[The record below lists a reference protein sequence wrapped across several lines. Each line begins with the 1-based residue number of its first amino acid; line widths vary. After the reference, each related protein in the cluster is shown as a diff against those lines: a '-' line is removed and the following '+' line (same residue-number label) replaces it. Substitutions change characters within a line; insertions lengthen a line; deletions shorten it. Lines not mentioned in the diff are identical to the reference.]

1 MEVEELKA
9 KIEEVLSHNP
19 KLNYEGIALPQL
31 YHPTGV
37 KKLER
42 PSQRQERLQALREK
56 LLSPEGVHEVKLVV
70 KWLQTSKR
78 ARRTKL
84 INSRYSSFGL
94 KTYVETD
101 TGCSISNG
109 SFIVGAMLC
118 GCRAEQVNTSENAVL
133 NLRIR

>member
-1 MEVEELKA
+1 MEVKELKV
-9 KIEEVLSHNP
+9 KIEKILSVNP
-19 KLNYEGIALPQL
+19 KLNYEGIALPK
-31 YHPTGV
+31 V
-37 KKLER
+37 FKKQETK
-42 PSQRQERLQALREK
+42 SQRQERLQTLRDK
-56 LLSPEGVHEVKLVV
+56 LLTDEGVHEVKVVV

-84 INSRYSSFGL
+84 MNSRYSSFGL

-101 TGCSISNG
+101 TGSYISNG

-118 GCRAEQVNTSENAVL
+118 GCRAEQVKTSENAIL

>member
-1 MEVEELKA
+1 MKIKELKA
-9 KIEEVLSHNP
+9 KIEEVLSLNP
-19 KLNYEGIALPQL
+19 KLNYEGFALPQSR
-31 YHPTGV
+31 G
-37 KKLER
+37 R
-42 PSQRQERLQALREK
+42 PSQRQERLQALRDK
-56 LLSPEGVHEVKLVV
+56 LLSPEGVHEVKVVV

-84 INSRYSSFGL
+84 MNTRYSSFGL

-101 TGCSISNG
+101 TGSYISNG

-118 GCRAEQVNTSENAVL
+118 GCRAEQVNTSENAIL